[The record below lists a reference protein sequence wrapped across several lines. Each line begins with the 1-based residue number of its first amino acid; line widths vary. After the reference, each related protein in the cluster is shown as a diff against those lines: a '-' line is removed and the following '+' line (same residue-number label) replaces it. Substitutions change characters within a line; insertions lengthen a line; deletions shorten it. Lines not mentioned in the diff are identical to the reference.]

1 MNVHVPSTDL
11 VCYSQI
17 TAQPATNV
25 SYYPLAWFRPCI
37 SSIIFFKDVD
47 YRKDKG
53 NGLGLY
59 LCLNL
64 HPYLPQA
71 ILWTTLYHISTHL
84 ILVCFTT

>member
-25 SYYPLAWFRPCI
+25 SYHPLAWFRPCI
-37 SSIIFFKDVD
+37 SAIIFVKDVD

-53 NGLGLY
+53 NGLSYVVKHTKIKCVL
-59 LCLNL
+59 
-64 HPYLPQA
+64 
-71 ILWTTLYHISTHL
+71 T
-84 ILVCFTT
+84 